1 MKRFVIQSKA
11 YPPWHNKWETIPTMQ
26 FDTLEEAREAFNKL
40 PFKADHRIAETYTI
54 VRYKP
59 VKPERLT

>member
-11 YPPWHNKWETIPTMQ
+11 YPPWHNKWETIQTMQ
-26 FDTLEEAREAFNKL
+26 FDTLEEAREAFDKL
-40 PFKADHRIAETYTI
+40 PFKADHRIAETYTV

>member
-26 FDTLEEAREAFNKL
+26 FDTLEEAREVFDKL
-40 PFKADHRIAETYTI
+40 PFKARIFSDCS
-54 VRYKP
+54 RNG
-59 VKPERLT
+59 

>member
-11 YPPWHNKWETIPTMQ
+11 YPPWHDKWETIPTMQ
-26 FDTLEEAREAFNKL
+26 FDTLEEAREAFNQLRDKVN
-40 PFKADHRIAETYTI
+40 HRIAETYT
-54 VRYKP
+54 VMRYKP